1 MGSVVALWFLI
12 TALHVVPELFYRV
25 HRQSGKIYIG
35 QPRRLYESNFVA
47 TFGSQHFSCI
57 LALIAALVIGVPLGL
72 WMGLNKWV
80 RAVLDPLVELLRPI
94 PPLAYL
100 PLLVIW
106 FGIGETTKVLL
117 IFFSILAP
125 VIISSAHGVLSH
137 QLNRERA
144 ALSLGA
150 SQSQVF
156 WHVILPTAL
165 PHIITGIRIGLGVG
179 WSTLVAAEL
188 VAADRGIGFMV
199 QSAAQFLITDT
210 VILGIIVI
218 AIVAVSF
225 ELFYVGY
232 KTVFSLV
239 WSAVVVKKMNTVVA
253 NLNIE
258 VIKPTIGAIIHN
270 IDLNALNEQTTQQIQ
285 QALLDYQ
292 VIFSKA
298 TISATSASRL
308 GP

>member
-1 MGSVVALWFLI
+1 MLAVSLLSVGLVLLIWFII
-12 TALHVVPELFYRV
+12 TALQWVSPLFLPSPQAVFHKFIEVSQQGVMKATLWQHLASSMSRV
-25 HRQSGKIYIG
+25 
-35 QPRRLYESNFVA
+35 
-47 TFGSQHFSCI
+47 
-57 LALIAALVIGVPLGL
+57 LIALFAAIIVGVPIGL
-72 WMGLNKWV
+72 WMGLNKWA
-80 RAVLDPLVELLRPI
+80 RAVIDPLVELLRPI

-106 FGIGETTKVLL
+106 FGIGETTKILL

-125 VIISSAHGVLSH
+125 VIISSTHGVLSH
-137 QLNRERA
+137 QINRERA

-150 SQSQVF
+150 SKSQIF

-225 ELFYVGY
+225 ELYLRWLQKQLSPWY
-232 KTVFSLV
+232 
-239 WSAVVVKKMNTVVA
+239 
-253 NLNIE
+253 
-258 VIKPTIGAIIHN
+258 
-270 IDLNALNEQTTQQIQ
+270 
-285 QALLDYQ
+285 
-292 VIFSKA
+292 SKQ
-298 TISATSASRL
+298 L
-308 GP
+308 

>member
-1 MGSVVALWFLI
+1 MTSIISKKNTSFTESNAIKNKPEMKKNEKWKMLAVSLLSVGLVLLIWFII
-12 TALHVVPELFYRV
+12 TALQWVSPIFLPSPQAVFHKFIEVSQQGFMKATLWQHLASSMSRV
-25 HRQSGKIYIG
+25 
-35 QPRRLYESNFVA
+35 
-47 TFGSQHFSCI
+47 
-57 LALIAALVIGVPLGL
+57 LIALFAAIIVGVPIGL
-72 WMGLNKWV
+72 WMGLNKWA
-80 RAVLDPLVELLRPI
+80 RAVIDPLVELLRPI

-106 FGIGETTKVLL
+106 FGIGETTKILL

-125 VIISSAHGVLSH
+125 VIISSTHGVLSH
-137 QLNRERA
+137 QINRERA

-150 SQSQVF
+150 SKSQIF

-225 ELFYVGY
+225 ELYLRWLQKQLSPWY
-232 KTVFSLV
+232 
-239 WSAVVVKKMNTVVA
+239 
-253 NLNIE
+253 
-258 VIKPTIGAIIHN
+258 
-270 IDLNALNEQTTQQIQ
+270 
-285 QALLDYQ
+285 
-292 VIFSKA
+292 SKQ
-298 TISATSASRL
+298 L
-308 GP
+308 

>member
-1 MGSVVALWFLI
+1 MTGQAENTIYDVTRTEPLKDENNQQSNSIFSLILAFAVRHRSLALSLSSVLSVLVIWYLI
-12 TALHVVPELFYRV
+12 TALKIVPSLFLPSPQAVWQKFLEVSQQGFMKATLWQHLAASISRV
-25 HRQSGKIYIG
+25 
-35 QPRRLYESNFVA
+35 L
-47 TFGSQHFSCI
+47 
-57 LALIAALVIGVPLGL
+57 LALVAAIAIGVPLGL

-125 VIISSAHGVLSH
+125 VIISSTHGVLSH

-165 PHIITGIRIGLGVG
+165 PHILTGVRIGLGVG
-179 WSTLVAAEL
+179 WSTLVASEL

-210 VILGIIVI
+210 VVLGIIVI

-225 ELFYVGY
+225 ELFLRWLQKQLSPWYG
-232 KTVFSLV
+232 
-239 WSAVVVKKMNTVVA
+239 
-253 NLNIE
+253 
-258 VIKPTIGAIIHN
+258 
-270 IDLNALNEQTTQQIQ
+270 QQ
-285 QALLDYQ
+285 L
-292 VIFSKA
+292 
-298 TISATSASRL
+298 
-308 GP
+308 

>member
-1 MGSVVALWFLI
+1 MNTQIQKLNKAHLSENRAEAATLNRSSSISIFRKNLPLIVSIGSVLSILVLWF
-12 TALHVVPELFYRV
+12 VVTTLKIIPELFLPSPAAVWQKFIEVSQQGFMKATLWQHLAESIGRV
-25 HRQSGKIYIG
+25 
-35 QPRRLYESNFVA
+35 
-47 TFGSQHFSCI
+47 FS
-57 LALIAALVIGVPLGL
+57 ALIGAIVIGVPLGL

-80 RAVLDPLVELLRPI
+80 RAVFDPLVELLRPI

-125 VIISSAHGVLSH
+125 IIISSAHGVISH
-137 QLNRERA
+137 QKNRERA

-150 SQSQVF
+150 TRLQVLQY
-156 WHVILPTAL
+156 VILPTAL
-165 PHIITGIRIGLGVG
+165 PHILTGVRIGLGVG

-225 ELFYVGY
+225 ELFLRWLQKQLAPWYG
-232 KTVFSLV
+232 
-239 WSAVVVKKMNTVVA
+239 
-253 NLNIE
+253 
-258 VIKPTIGAIIHN
+258 
-270 IDLNALNEQTTQQIQ
+270 QQ
-285 QALLDYQ
+285 L
-292 VIFSKA
+292 
-298 TISATSASRL
+298 
-308 GP
+308 

>member
-1 MGSVVALWFLI
+1 MNTQIQKLNKAHLSENRAEAATLNRSSSTSIFRKNLPLIVSIGSVLSILVLWF
-12 TALHVVPELFYRV
+12 VVTTLKIIPELFLPSPAAVWQKFIEVSQQGFMKATLWQHLAESIGRV
-25 HRQSGKIYIG
+25 
-35 QPRRLYESNFVA
+35 
-47 TFGSQHFSCI
+47 FS
-57 LALIAALVIGVPLGL
+57 ALIAAIVIGVPLGL

-80 RAVLDPLVELLRPI
+80 RAVFDPLVELLRPI

-125 VIISSAHGVLSH
+125 IIISSAHGVISH
-137 QLNRERA
+137 QKNRERA

-150 SQSQVF
+150 TRLQVLQY
-156 WHVILPTAL
+156 VILPTAL
-165 PHIITGIRIGLGVG
+165 PHILTGVRIGLGVG

-225 ELFYVGY
+225 ELFLRWLQKQLAPWYG
-232 KTVFSLV
+232 
-239 WSAVVVKKMNTVVA
+239 
-253 NLNIE
+253 
-258 VIKPTIGAIIHN
+258 
-270 IDLNALNEQTTQQIQ
+270 QQ
-285 QALLDYQ
+285 L
-292 VIFSKA
+292 
-298 TISATSASRL
+298 
-308 GP
+308 

>member
-1 MGSVVALWFLI
+1 MNTQIQKLNKAHLSENRAEAATLNRSSFISIFRKNLPLIVSIGSVLSLLVLWFAAN
-12 TALHVVPELFYRV
+12 ALKIIPELFLPSPVAVWQKFIEVSQQGFMKATLWQHLAESIGRV
-25 HRQSGKIYIG
+25 
-35 QPRRLYESNFVA
+35 
-47 TFGSQHFSCI
+47 FS
-57 LALIAALVIGVPLGL
+57 ALIAAIVIGVPLGL

-80 RAVLDPLVELLRPI
+80 RAVFDPLVELLRPI

-125 VIISSAHGVLSH
+125 IIISSAHGVISH
-137 QLNRERA
+137 QKNRERA

-150 SQSQVF
+150 TRLQVLQY
-156 WHVILPTAL
+156 VILPTAL
-165 PHIITGIRIGLGVG
+165 PHILTGVRIGLGVG

-225 ELFYVGY
+225 ELFLRWLQKQLAPWYG
-232 KTVFSLV
+232 
-239 WSAVVVKKMNTVVA
+239 
-253 NLNIE
+253 
-258 VIKPTIGAIIHN
+258 
-270 IDLNALNEQTTQQIQ
+270 QQ
-285 QALLDYQ
+285 L
-292 VIFSKA
+292 
-298 TISATSASRL
+298 
-308 GP
+308 

>member
-1 MGSVVALWFLI
+1 MNTQIQKLNKAHLSENRAEAATLNRSSFISIFRKNLPLIVSIGSVLSLLVLWFVAN
-12 TALHVVPELFYRV
+12 ALKIIPELFLPSPVAVWQKFIEVSQQGFMKATLWQHLAESIGRV
-25 HRQSGKIYIG
+25 
-35 QPRRLYESNFVA
+35 
-47 TFGSQHFSCI
+47 FS
-57 LALIAALVIGVPLGL
+57 ALIAAIVIGVPLGL

-80 RAVLDPLVELLRPI
+80 RAVFDPLVELLRPI

-125 VIISSAHGVLSH
+125 IIISSAHGVISH
-137 QLNRERA
+137 QKNRERA

-150 SQSQVF
+150 TRLQVLQY
-156 WHVILPTAL
+156 VILPTAL
-165 PHIITGIRIGLGVG
+165 PHILTGVRIGLGVG

-225 ELFYVGY
+225 ELFLRWLQKQLAPWYG
-232 KTVFSLV
+232 
-239 WSAVVVKKMNTVVA
+239 
-253 NLNIE
+253 
-258 VIKPTIGAIIHN
+258 
-270 IDLNALNEQTTQQIQ
+270 QQ
-285 QALLDYQ
+285 L
-292 VIFSKA
+292 
-298 TISATSASRL
+298 
-308 GP
+308 

>member
-1 MGSVVALWFLI
+1 MTGQAKNTAYELSNTAEFAQIDPKKSASRRNAVGDFLARHRSLVLSLSSVISVLVIWYLI
-12 TALHVVPELFYRV
+12 TALKVVPSLFLPSPQAV
-25 HRQSGKIYIG
+25 WQKFLEVSQQGFMK
-35 QPRRLYESNFVA
+35 A
-47 TFGSQHFSCI
+47 TLSQHLAASI
-57 LALIAALVIGVPLGL
+57 SRVLLALVAAIAIGVPLGL

-125 VIISSAHGVLSH
+125 VIISSTHGVISH

-165 PHIITGIRIGLGVG
+165 PHILTGIRIGLGVG
-179 WSTLVAAEL
+179 WSTLVASEL

-210 VILGIIVI
+210 VVLGIIVI

-225 ELFYVGY
+225 ELFLRWLQKQLSPWYG
-232 KTVFSLV
+232 
-239 WSAVVVKKMNTVVA
+239 
-253 NLNIE
+253 
-258 VIKPTIGAIIHN
+258 
-270 IDLNALNEQTTQQIQ
+270 QQ
-285 QALLDYQ
+285 L
-292 VIFSKA
+292 
-298 TISATSASRL
+298 
-308 GP
+308 

>member
-1 MGSVVALWFLI
+1 MTGQAENTIYDVTKTEPLKDENNQQSNSIFSLILAFAVRHRSLALSLSSVLSVLVIWYLI
-12 TALHVVPELFYRV
+12 TALKIVPSLFLPSPQAVWQKFLEVSQQGFMNATLWQHLAVSISRV
-25 HRQSGKIYIG
+25 
-35 QPRRLYESNFVA
+35 L
-47 TFGSQHFSCI
+47 
-57 LALIAALVIGVPLGL
+57 LALVAAIAIGVPLGL

-125 VIISSAHGVLSH
+125 VIISSTHGVLSH

-165 PHIITGIRIGLGVG
+165 PHILTGIRIGLGVG
-179 WSTLVAAEL
+179 WSTLVASEL

-210 VILGIIVI
+210 VVLGIIVI

-225 ELFYVGY
+225 ELFLRWLQKQLSPWYG
-232 KTVFSLV
+232 
-239 WSAVVVKKMNTVVA
+239 
-253 NLNIE
+253 
-258 VIKPTIGAIIHN
+258 
-270 IDLNALNEQTTQQIQ
+270 QQ
-285 QALLDYQ
+285 L
-292 VIFSKA
+292 
-298 TISATSASRL
+298 
-308 GP
+308 

>member
-35 QPRRLYESNFVA
+35 QPRRLYEGYFVA
-47 TFGSQHFSCI
+47 TLGSQYLSCI
-57 LALIAALVIGVPLGL
+57 LALIAAVVIGVPLGL

-144 ALSLGA
+144 ALSLGQA
-150 SQSQVF
+150 SHKSFGMSFYQRLCLILLPVF
-156 WHVILPTAL
+156 VLV
-165 PHIITGIRIGLGVG
+165 LGWAG
-179 WSTLVAAEL
+179 
-188 VAADRGIGFMV
+188 
-199 QSAAQFLITDT
+199 Q
-210 VILGIIVI
+210 
-218 AIVAVSF
+218 
-225 ELFYVGY
+225 
-232 KTVFSLV
+232 
-239 WSAVVVKKMNTVVA
+239 
-253 NLNIE
+253 
-258 VIKPTIGAIIHN
+258 H
-270 IDLNALNEQTTQQIQ
+270 
-285 QALLDYQ
+285 
-292 VIFSKA
+292 
-298 TISATSASRL
+298 
-308 GP
+308 

>member
-1 MGSVVALWFLI
+1 MNTQIQKLNKAHLSENRAEAATLNRSSSTSIFRKNLPLIVSIGSVLSLLVLWF
-12 TALHVVPELFYRV
+12 VVTTLKIIPELFLPSPAAVWQKFIEVSQQGFMKATLWQHLAESIGRV
-25 HRQSGKIYIG
+25 
-35 QPRRLYESNFVA
+35 
-47 TFGSQHFSCI
+47 FS
-57 LALIAALVIGVPLGL
+57 ALIAAIVIGVPLGL

-80 RAVLDPLVELLRPI
+80 RAVFDPLVELLRPI

-125 VIISSAHGVLSH
+125 IIISSAHGVISH
-137 QLNRERA
+137 QKNRERA

-150 SQSQVF
+150 TRLQVLQY
-156 WHVILPTAL
+156 VILPTAL
-165 PHIITGIRIGLGVG
+165 PHILTGVRIGLGVG

-225 ELFYVGY
+225 ELFLRWLQKQLAPWYG
-232 KTVFSLV
+232 
-239 WSAVVVKKMNTVVA
+239 
-253 NLNIE
+253 
-258 VIKPTIGAIIHN
+258 
-270 IDLNALNEQTTQQIQ
+270 QQ
-285 QALLDYQ
+285 L
-292 VIFSKA
+292 
-298 TISATSASRL
+298 
-308 GP
+308 

>member
-1 MGSVVALWFLI
+1 MNTQIQKLNKAHLSENRAETATLNRSSSISIFRKNLPLIVSIGSVVSLLVLWF
-12 TALHVVPELFYRV
+12 VVTTLKIIPELILPSPAAVWQKFIEVSQQGFMKATLWQHLAESIGRV
-25 HRQSGKIYIG
+25 
-35 QPRRLYESNFVA
+35 
-47 TFGSQHFSCI
+47 FS
-57 LALIAALVIGVPLGL
+57 ALIGAIVIGVPLGL
-72 WMGLNKWV
+72 WIGLNKWV
-80 RAVLDPLVELLRPI
+80 RAVFDPLVELLRPI

-125 VIISSAHGVLSH
+125 IIISSAHGVISH
-137 QLNRERA
+137 QKNRERA

-150 SQSQVF
+150 TRLQVLQY
-156 WHVILPTAL
+156 VILPTAL
-165 PHIITGIRIGLGVG
+165 PHILTGVRIGLGVG

-225 ELFYVGY
+225 ELFLRWLQKQLAPWYG
-232 KTVFSLV
+232 
-239 WSAVVVKKMNTVVA
+239 
-253 NLNIE
+253 
-258 VIKPTIGAIIHN
+258 
-270 IDLNALNEQTTQQIQ
+270 QQ
-285 QALLDYQ
+285 L
-292 VIFSKA
+292 
-298 TISATSASRL
+298 
-308 GP
+308 

>member
-1 MGSVVALWFLI
+1 MNTQIQKLNKAQLNGKCAETATLKRSSYISIFRKNLPLILSIGSVLSILTLWFAV
-12 TALHVVPELFYRV
+12 TALKIIPELFLPSPAAVWQKFIEVSQQGFMKATLWQHLAESIRRV
-25 HRQSGKIYIG
+25 
-35 QPRRLYESNFVA
+35 
-47 TFGSQHFSCI
+47 FG
-57 LALIAALVIGVPLGL
+57 ALIAALVIGVPLGI

-80 RAVLDPLVELLRPI
+80 RAVFDPLVELLRPI

-106 FGIGETTKVLL
+106 FGIGEITKVLL

-125 VIISSAHGVLSH
+125 IIISSAHGVISH
-137 QLNRERA
+137 QKNRERA

-150 SQSQVF
+150 TRLQVLQY
-156 WHVILPTAL
+156 VILPTAL
-165 PHIITGIRIGLGVG
+165 PHILTGVRIGLGVG

-225 ELFYVGY
+225 ELFLRWLQKQLSPWYG
-232 KTVFSLV
+232 
-239 WSAVVVKKMNTVVA
+239 
-253 NLNIE
+253 
-258 VIKPTIGAIIHN
+258 
-270 IDLNALNEQTTQQIQ
+270 QQ
-285 QALLDYQ
+285 L
-292 VIFSKA
+292 
-298 TISATSASRL
+298 
-308 GP
+308 

>member
-1 MGSVVALWFLI
+1 MNTQIQKLNKAHLSENRAEAATLNRSSSISIFRKNFPLIVSIGSVLSLLVLWF
-12 TALHVVPELFYRV
+12 VVTTLKIIPELFLPSPAAVWQKFIEVSQQGFMKATLWQHLAESIGRV
-25 HRQSGKIYIG
+25 
-35 QPRRLYESNFVA
+35 
-47 TFGSQHFSCI
+47 FS
-57 LALIAALVIGVPLGL
+57 ALIAAIVIGVPLGL

-80 RAVLDPLVELLRPI
+80 RAVFDPLVELLRPI

-125 VIISSAHGVLSH
+125 IIISSAHGVISH
-137 QLNRERA
+137 QKNRERA

-150 SQSQVF
+150 TRLQVLQY
-156 WHVILPTAL
+156 VILPTAL
-165 PHIITGIRIGLGVG
+165 PHILTGVRIGLGVG

-225 ELFYVGY
+225 ELFLRWLQKQLAPWYG
-232 KTVFSLV
+232 
-239 WSAVVVKKMNTVVA
+239 
-253 NLNIE
+253 
-258 VIKPTIGAIIHN
+258 
-270 IDLNALNEQTTQQIQ
+270 QQ
-285 QALLDYQ
+285 L
-292 VIFSKA
+292 
-298 TISATSASRL
+298 
-308 GP
+308 

>member
-1 MGSVVALWFLI
+1 MNSRTESVSYKNQIAKSNTTARPTQRSFGNFRVWFTRHHRLALSALSVFSVLLLWFLI
-12 TALHVVPELFYRV
+12 TALHLVPALFLPSPQAVWQKFLEVSQQGFMKATLWQHLAASISRV
-25 HRQSGKIYIG
+25 
-35 QPRRLYESNFVA
+35 LFA
-47 TFGSQHFSCI
+47 L
-57 LALIAALVIGVPLGL
+57 LAAIAIGVPVGL
-72 WMGLNKWV
+72 WMGLNKYA

-106 FGIGETTKVLL
+106 FGIGETTKILL

-125 VIISSAHGVLSH
+125 VIISSTHGVISH

-150 SQSQVF
+150 TQAQVF
-156 WHVILPTAL
+156 WKVILPTAL
-165 PHIITGIRIGLGVG
+165 PHILTGIRIGLGVG

-218 AIVAVSF
+218 AVVAVSF
-225 ELFYVGY
+225 ELF
-232 KTVFSLV
+232 LR
-239 WSAVVVKKMNTVVA
+239 W
-253 NLNIE
+253 L
-258 VIKPTIGAIIHN
+258 
-270 IDLNALNEQTTQQIQ
+270 QQQLSPWYGQ
-285 QALLDYQ
+285 QL
-292 VIFSKA
+292 
-298 TISATSASRL
+298 
-308 GP
+308 

>member
-1 MGSVVALWFLI
+1 MSSNQPRTVLKFKPIIVPKPNSKTVAKRIHIFKQYATTVLSLVSVLSLLLAWYVV
-12 TALHVVPELFYRV
+12 TALHLIPELFLPSPAAVWQKFLEVSQQGFMKATLWQHLAESIGRV
-25 HRQSGKIYIG
+25 FI
-35 QPRRLYESNFVA
+35 
-47 TFGSQHFSCI
+47 
-57 LALIAALVIGVPLGL
+57 ALFAAIVIGIPVGL
-72 WMGLNKWV
+72 WMGLNRWV
-80 RAVLDPLVELLRPI
+80 RAVLDPLIELLRPI

-125 VIISSAHGVLSH
+125 VVISSTYGVLSH
-137 QLNRERA
+137 QTNRERA

-150 SQSQVF
+150 SKRQVLQY
-156 WHVILPTAL
+156 VILPTAL

-218 AIVAVSF
+218 ALVAVSF
-225 ELFYVGY
+225 ELFLRWLQKQLAPWYG
-232 KTVFSLV
+232 
-239 WSAVVVKKMNTVVA
+239 
-253 NLNIE
+253 
-258 VIKPTIGAIIHN
+258 
-270 IDLNALNEQTTQQIQ
+270 Q
-285 QALLDYQ
+285 
-292 VIFSKA
+292 
-298 TISATSASRL
+298 
-308 GP
+308 

>member
-1 MGSVVALWFLI
+1 MRWSLNMNTQIQKLNKAHLSENRAETAALNKSSSISIFRKKLPLIVSIGSVLSLLVLWFVLTTLKI
-12 TALHVVPELFYRV
+12 IPELFLPSPAAVWQKFIEVSQQGFMKATLWQHLAESIGRV
-25 HRQSGKIYIG
+25 
-35 QPRRLYESNFVA
+35 
-47 TFGSQHFSCI
+47 FS
-57 LALIAALVIGVPLGL
+57 ALIAAIVIGVPLGL

-80 RAVLDPLVELLRPI
+80 RAVFDPLVELLRPI

-125 VIISSAHGVLSH
+125 IIISSAHGVISH
-137 QLNRERA
+137 QKNRERV

-150 SQSQVF
+150 TRLQVLQY
-156 WHVILPTAL
+156 VILPTAL
-165 PHIITGIRIGLGVG
+165 PHILTGVRIGLGVG

-225 ELFYVGY
+225 ELFLRWLQKQLAPWYG
-232 KTVFSLV
+232 
-239 WSAVVVKKMNTVVA
+239 
-253 NLNIE
+253 
-258 VIKPTIGAIIHN
+258 
-270 IDLNALNEQTTQQIQ
+270 QQ
-285 QALLDYQ
+285 L
-292 VIFSKA
+292 
-298 TISATSASRL
+298 
-308 GP
+308 

>member
-1 MGSVVALWFLI
+1 MTSIISKKNTSFTESNAIKNKPELKKNEKWKMLAVSLLSVGLVLLIWFII
-12 TALHVVPELFYRV
+12 TALQWVSPLFLPGPQAVFHKFIEVSQQGVMKATLWQHLASSMSRV
-25 HRQSGKIYIG
+25 
-35 QPRRLYESNFVA
+35 
-47 TFGSQHFSCI
+47 
-57 LALIAALVIGVPLGL
+57 LIALFAAIIVGVPIGL
-72 WMGLNKWV
+72 WMGLNKWA
-80 RAVLDPLVELLRPI
+80 RAVIDPLVELLRPI

-106 FGIGETTKVLL
+106 FGIGETTKILL

-125 VIISSAHGVLSH
+125 VIISSTHGVLSH
-137 QLNRERA
+137 QINRERA

-150 SQSQVF
+150 SKSQIF

-225 ELFYVGY
+225 ELYLRWLQKQLSPWY
-232 KTVFSLV
+232 
-239 WSAVVVKKMNTVVA
+239 
-253 NLNIE
+253 
-258 VIKPTIGAIIHN
+258 
-270 IDLNALNEQTTQQIQ
+270 
-285 QALLDYQ
+285 
-292 VIFSKA
+292 SKQ
-298 TISATSASRL
+298 L
-308 GP
+308 

>member
-1 MGSVVALWFLI
+1 MNEKRFQWLCLRIDCHF
-12 TALHVVPELFYRV
+12 V
-25 HRQSGKIYIG
+25 HRQHL
-35 QPRRLYESNFVA
+35 QPQWL
-47 TFGSQHFSCI
+47 
-57 LALIAALVIGVPLGL
+57 
-72 WMGLNKWV
+72 
-80 RAVLDPLVELLRPI
+80 PLVELLRPI

-179 WSTLVAAEL
+179 WSTLVAA
-188 VAADRGIGFMV
+188 F
-199 QSAAQFLITDT
+199 
-210 VILGIIVI
+210 
-218 AIVAVSF
+218 
-225 ELFYVGY
+225 
-232 KTVFSLV
+232 
-239 WSAVVVKKMNTVVA
+239 
-253 NLNIE
+253 
-258 VIKPTIGAIIHN
+258 IK
-270 IDLNALNEQTTQQIQ
+270 
-285 QALLDYQ
+285 LL
-292 VIFSKA
+292 
-298 TISATSASRL
+298 L
-308 GP
+308 LP

>member
-1 MGSVVALWFLI
+1 MNTQIQKLNKAHLSENRAEAATLNRSSSISIFRKNLPLIVSISSVLSLLVLWF
-12 TALHVVPELFYRV
+12 VVTTLKIIPELFLPSPAAVWQKFIEVSQQGFMKATLWQHLAESIGRV
-25 HRQSGKIYIG
+25 
-35 QPRRLYESNFVA
+35 
-47 TFGSQHFSCI
+47 FS
-57 LALIAALVIGVPLGL
+57 ALIAAIVIGVPLGL

-80 RAVLDPLVELLRPI
+80 RAVFDPLVELLRPI

-125 VIISSAHGVLSH
+125 IIISSAHGVISH
-137 QLNRERA
+137 QKNRERA

-150 SQSQVF
+150 TRLQVLQY
-156 WHVILPTAL
+156 VILPTAL
-165 PHIITGIRIGLGVG
+165 PHILTGVRIGLGVG

-225 ELFYVGY
+225 ELFLRWLQKQLAPWYG
-232 KTVFSLV
+232 
-239 WSAVVVKKMNTVVA
+239 
-253 NLNIE
+253 
-258 VIKPTIGAIIHN
+258 
-270 IDLNALNEQTTQQIQ
+270 QQ
-285 QALLDYQ
+285 L
-292 VIFSKA
+292 
-298 TISATSASRL
+298 
-308 GP
+308 

>member
-1 MGSVVALWFLI
+1 MNSRTESVSYKNQIAKSNTTARPTQRSFGNFRVWFTRHHRLTLSALSVFSVLLVWFLI
-12 TALHVVPELFYRV
+12 NALHLVPALFLPSPQAVWQKFLEVSQQGFMKATLWQHLAASISRV
-25 HRQSGKIYIG
+25 
-35 QPRRLYESNFVA
+35 LFA
-47 TFGSQHFSCI
+47 L
-57 LALIAALVIGVPLGL
+57 LAAIAIGVPVGL
-72 WMGLNKWV
+72 WMGLNKYA

-106 FGIGETTKVLL
+106 FGIGETTKILL

-125 VIISSAHGVLSH
+125 VIISSTHGVISH

-150 SQSQVF
+150 TQAQVF
-156 WHVILPTAL
+156 WKVILPTAL
-165 PHIITGIRIGLGVG
+165 PHILTGIRIGLGVG

-218 AIVAVSF
+218 AVVAVSF
-225 ELFYVGY
+225 ELF
-232 KTVFSLV
+232 LR
-239 WSAVVVKKMNTVVA
+239 W
-253 NLNIE
+253 L
-258 VIKPTIGAIIHN
+258 
-270 IDLNALNEQTTQQIQ
+270 QQQLSPWYGQ
-285 QALLDYQ
+285 QL
-292 VIFSKA
+292 
-298 TISATSASRL
+298 
-308 GP
+308 

>member
-1 MGSVVALWFLI
+1 MTSIISKKNTSFTESNAIKNKPELKKNEKWKMLAVSLLSVGLVLLIWFII
-12 TALHVVPELFYRV
+12 TALQWVSPIFLPSPQAVFHKFIEVSQQGFMKATLWQHLASSMSRV
-25 HRQSGKIYIG
+25 
-35 QPRRLYESNFVA
+35 
-47 TFGSQHFSCI
+47 
-57 LALIAALVIGVPLGL
+57 LIALFAAIIVGVPIGL
-72 WMGLNKWV
+72 WMGLNKWA
-80 RAVLDPLVELLRPI
+80 RAVIDPLVELLRPI

-106 FGIGETTKVLL
+106 FGIGETTKILL

-125 VIISSAHGVLSH
+125 VIISSTHGVLSH
-137 QLNRERA
+137 QINRERA

-150 SQSQVF
+150 SKSQIF

-225 ELFYVGY
+225 ELYLRWLQKQLSPWY
-232 KTVFSLV
+232 
-239 WSAVVVKKMNTVVA
+239 
-253 NLNIE
+253 
-258 VIKPTIGAIIHN
+258 
-270 IDLNALNEQTTQQIQ
+270 
-285 QALLDYQ
+285 
-292 VIFSKA
+292 SKQ
-298 TISATSASRL
+298 L
-308 GP
+308 

>member
-1 MGSVVALWFLI
+1 MTGQAENTIYDVTKTEPLKDENNQQSNSIFSLILAFAVRHRSLALSLSSVLSVLVIWYLI
-12 TALHVVPELFYRV
+12 TALKIVPSLFLPSPQAVWQKFLEVSQQGFMKATLWRHLAASISRV
-25 HRQSGKIYIG
+25 
-35 QPRRLYESNFVA
+35 L
-47 TFGSQHFSCI
+47 
-57 LALIAALVIGVPLGL
+57 LALVAAIAIGVPLGL

-125 VIISSAHGVLSH
+125 VIISSTHGVLSH

-165 PHIITGIRIGLGVG
+165 PHILTGVRIGLGVG
-179 WSTLVAAEL
+179 WSTLVASEL

-210 VILGIIVI
+210 VVLGIIVI

-225 ELFYVGY
+225 ELFLRWLQKQLSPWYG
-232 KTVFSLV
+232 
-239 WSAVVVKKMNTVVA
+239 
-253 NLNIE
+253 
-258 VIKPTIGAIIHN
+258 
-270 IDLNALNEQTTQQIQ
+270 QQ
-285 QALLDYQ
+285 L
-292 VIFSKA
+292 
-298 TISATSASRL
+298 
-308 GP
+308 